1 MRFDKMFTNLKLRDR
16 IILGYS
22 VPLLFSVTIA
32 TVVYSQVLKVE
43 KQNQREVLGYEI
55 VKSTDLLSLSLAKS
69 QRAARGYLLKAEPQ
83 NVMAFQEAQ
92 TLFNTSSQHLQKKV
106 EVAEQ
111 KQRLTR
117 VIALGKQLIEFNNQ
131 LIDFVRTGR
140 LKEAVQSYNS
150 SSRRNLNLEIE
161 QVLEEFEKDER
172 LIQQQKNKET
182 KDALNFLNLVVILGT
197 LLSLALAIP
206 IGLWI
211 ASRIT
216 QAVNESVNAI
226 ATSSTEIAA
235 TIEEQERAASQQA
248 SAVHQTTT
256 TIDELGV
263 SSRQSAEQAEVSA
276 KGAQEALEKAEEGSL
291 AVEQSLQEMAS
302 LKQKVEAI
310 ANKIITLSEQTNQI
324 GNISTLVS
332 ELANQTNML
341 ALNAAVEAVRAGEH
355 GKGFGVVANEIRK
368 LADASKRSAERIN
381 SLVGDI
387 KNAIN
392 STVLVTKEGTKSAEH
407 GELIAQKTADAFASI
422 MTEINNVYESS
433 QQISLNVKQQATA
446 IQQVATAMNSLST
459 AAMQNASGI
468 SQTKLGT
475 QKLNEVAVNLKSVV

>member
-1 MRFDKMFTNLKLRDR
+1 MKFDNMVTNLKLRDR

-22 VPLLFSVTIA
+22 VPLLFSIA
-32 TVVYSQVLKVE
+32 IAGVVYYNVAKVE
-43 KQNQREVLGYEI
+43 EENKREVLGYEI
-55 VKSTDLLSLSLAKS
+55 VRNTDKMALALARI
-69 QRAARGYLLKAEPQ
+69 QRAGRGHLLKSEQQNIISFKEAEDS
-83 NVMAFQEAQ
+83 
-92 TLFNTSSQHLQKKV
+92 FNESVNFLEEKV
-106 EVAEQ
+106 SVPKQ
-111 KQRLTR
+111 KQRLEEVMT
-117 VIALGKQLIEFNNQ
+117 LGRQSIQFNKNLIN
-131 LIDFVRTGR
+131 LVRTGR
-140 LKEAVQSYNS
+140 VKEAVQSYNS
-150 SSRRNLNLEIE
+150 LNRQELNREIE
-161 QVLEEFEKDER
+161 QVLREFVKDEK
-172 LIQQQKNKET
+172 LIQQQKNQET
-182 KDALNFLNLVVILGT
+182 QEALNTLNLVVILDT
-197 LLSLALAIP
+197 LFSIAVAIP

-216 QAVNESVNAI
+216 QAINESVSAI
-226 ATSSTEIAA
+226 ASSSTEIAA

-256 TIDELGV
+256 TMDELGV
-263 SSRQSAEQAEVSA
+263 SSRQSAEQAEMSA
-276 KGAQEALEKAEEGSL
+276 RGAQEALEKAEEGTS
-291 AVEQSLQEMAS
+291 AVEQSLQEMVS

-310 ANKIITLSEQTNQI
+310 ANQILQLSEQTNQI

-355 GKGFGVVANEIRK
+355 GKGFGVVASEIRK
-368 LADASKRSAERIN
+368 LADASKRSAEKIYG
-381 SLVGDI
+381 LVGDI

-392 STVLVTKEGTKSAEH
+392 STVIVTKEGTKSAEQ

-422 MTEINNVYESS
+422 MAEINNVYESS

-446 IQQVATAMNSLST
+446 IQQVASAMNSLNT

>member
-1 MRFDKMFTNLKLRDR
+1 MKIDKMFGNLKLRDR

-22 VPLLFSVTIA
+22 VPLLFSIA
-32 TVVYSQVLKVE
+32 IASVVYYNVGKVE
-43 KQNQREVLGYEI
+43 EQNKREVLGYEI
-55 VKSTDLLSLSLAKS
+55 VRNTDTIALSLARI
-69 QRAARGYLLKAEPQ
+69 QRSGRGYLLKPEPQ
-83 NVMAFQEAQ
+83 NIINFQEAEAS
-92 TLFNTSSQHLQKKV
+92 FNKSAEYLQERV
-106 EVAEQ
+106 EVLKQ
-111 KQRLTR
+111 KQRLEQVMT
-117 VIALGKQLIEFNNQ
+117 LGKQSIEFNKN
-131 LIDFVRTGR
+131 LVNLVKSGR
-140 LKEAVQSYNS
+140 LKEALQSYNS
-150 SSRRNLNLEIE
+150 LNRQELNREIE
-161 QVLEEFEKDER
+161 QVLSEFERDEK
-172 LIQQQKNKET
+172 LIQQLKNQET
-182 KDALNFLNLVVILGT
+182 KDALSALNLVVIVGT
-197 LLSLALAIP
+197 LLSIGLAIP
-206 IGLWI
+206 LGLWI

-216 QAVNESVNAI
+216 QAINESVSAI

-263 SSRQSAEQAEVSA
+263 SSRQSAQQAEMSA
-276 KGAQEALEKAEEGSL
+276 RGAQEALEKAEEGSS
-291 AVEQSLQEMAS
+291 AVEQSLQEMGN
-302 LKQKVEAI
+302 LKQRVEAI
-310 ANKIITLSEQTNQI
+310 AYQILNLSEQTNQI

-355 GKGFGVVANEIRK
+355 GKGFGVVASEIRK
-368 LADASKRSAERIN
+368 LADASKRSADKIN
-381 SLVGDI
+381 GLVADI
-387 KNAIN
+387 RNAIN
-392 STVLVTKEGTKSAEH
+392 STVIVTKEGTKSAEQ

-422 MTEINNVYESS
+422 MAEINNVYESS

-446 IQQVATAMNSLST
+446 IQQVASAMNSLST

>member
-1 MRFDKMFTNLKLRDR
+1 MKFDNMFGNLKLKDR

-22 VPLLFSVTIA
+22 VPLLFSITIA
-32 TVVYSQVLKVE
+32 GLVYYNVTKVE
-43 KQNQREVLGYEI
+43 EQNKREVLGYELVRNI
-55 VKSTDLLSLSLAKS
+55 DGFALSLARI
-69 QRAARGYLLKAEPQ
+69 QRAGRGQLLKPESQ
-83 NVMAFQEAQ
+83 NITSFQEAE
-92 TLFNTSSQHLQKKV
+92 TSFNKATEYLQEKV
-106 EVAEQ
+106 EVAKQ
-111 KQRLTR
+111 RQRLTQ
-117 VIALGKQLIEFNNQ
+117 VITLGKQSIEFNRN
-131 LIDFVRTGR
+131 LIDLARTGR
-140 LKEAVQSYNS
+140 LTEALRNYNS
-150 SSRRNLNLEIE
+150 LSRQELNREIE
-161 QVLEEFEKDER
+161 QELQAFVKDER
-172 LIQQQKNKET
+172 LIQQQKNQET
-182 KDALNFLNLVVILGT
+182 KDALNTLNLVVIIGT
-197 LLSLALAIP
+197 LLSIALGIP

-216 QAVNESVNAI
+216 QAINESVSAI
-226 ATSSTEIAA
+226 ASSSTEIAA

-263 SSRQSAEQAEVSA
+263 SSRQSAEQAEMSA
-276 KGAQEALEKAEEGSL
+276 KGAQEALEKAEEGSS
-291 AVEQSLQEMAS
+291 AVELSLQEMAS

-310 ANKIITLSEQTNQI
+310 ANQILNLSEQTNQI

-355 GKGFGVVANEIRK
+355 GKGFGVVASEIRK
-368 LADASKRSAERIN
+368 LADASKQSAEKIN
-381 SLVGDI
+381 GLVNDI

-392 STVLVTKEGTKSAEH
+392 STVIVTKEGTKSAEQ

-422 MTEINNVYESS
+422 MAEISNVYESS

-446 IQQVATAMNSLST
+446 IQQVASAMNSLST

>member
-1 MRFDKMFTNLKLRDR
+1 MKFDNMFSKLKLRDR

-22 VPLLFSVTIA
+22 VPLLFSIA
-32 TVVYSQVLKVE
+32 IAGVVYSNVAKVE
-43 KQNQREVLGYEI
+43 EQNQREVLGYEL
-55 VKSTDLLSLSLAKS
+55 VRNTDMIALALARL
-69 QRAARGYLLKAEPQ
+69 QRAARGYILKPELQ
-83 NVMAFQEAQ
+83 NISNFQEAEKI
-92 TLFNTSSQHLQKKV
+92 FNDSIQYLEDKVENADQKK
-106 EVAEQ
+106 
-111 KQRLTR
+111 RLNKINT
-117 VIALGKQLIEFNNQ
+117 LGKESLDFNKNLIN
-131 LIDFVRTGR
+131 LVRVGKR
-140 LKEAVQSYNS
+140 NEAIKSYDS
-150 SSRRNLNLEIE
+150 LNRQELNKEIE
-161 QVLEEFEKDER
+161 QILNEFEQDEIQ
-172 LIQQQKNKET
+172 IQQQKNKET
-182 KDALNFLNLVVILGT
+182 KEALATLNSVVIVGT
-197 LLSLALAIP
+197 LLSVGLAIP

-216 QAVNESVNAI
+216 QAINESVTAI
-226 ATSSTEIAA
+226 ASSSTEIAA

-263 SSRQSAEQAEVSA
+263 SSRQSAEQAEMSA
-276 KGAQEALEKAEEGSL
+276 KGAQEALEKAEEGSS
-291 AVEQSLQEMAS
+291 AVEQSLQEMAT
-302 LKQKVEAI
+302 LKQKVEEI
-310 ANKIITLSEQTNQI
+310 AKKILNLSEQTNQI
-324 GNISTLVS
+324 GSISTLVS

-355 GKGFGVVANEIRK
+355 GKGFGVVASEIRK
-368 LADASKRSAERIN
+368 LADASKQSADKIN
-381 SLVGDI
+381 GLVVDI

-392 STVLVTKEGTKSAEH
+392 STVIVTKEGTKNAEQ
-407 GELIAQKTADAFASI
+407 GELIAQKTADAFSSI
-422 MTEINNVYESS
+422 MAEINNVYESS

>member
-1 MRFDKMFTNLKLRDR
+1 MKFDNMFSKLKLRDR

-22 VPLLFSVTIA
+22 VPLLFSIA
-32 TVVYSQVLKVE
+32 IAGVVYSNVARVE
-43 KQNQREVLGYEI
+43 EQNKREVLGYEL
-55 VKSTDLLSLSLAKS
+55 VRNTDMIALALARI
-69 QRAARGYLLKAEPQ
+69 QRAARGYVIKPEAQ
-83 NVMAFQEAQ
+83 NISNFQEAEKLLNKS
-92 TLFNTSSQHLQKKV
+92 TKYLEDKVEDAGQKK
-106 EVAEQ
+106 
-111 KQRLTR
+111 RLEK
-117 VIALGKQLIEFNNQ
+117 INALGKDSLNFNKNLINLVKLGKQ
-131 LIDFVRTGR
+131 A
-140 LKEAVQSYNS
+140 EAIKSYNS
-150 SSRRNLNLEIE
+150 LNRQELNKEIE
-161 QVLEEFEKDER
+161 QVLDEFEQDEI

-182 KDALNFLNLVVILGT
+182 KEALITLNSVVILGT
-197 LLSLALAIP
+197 LLSVGLAIP

-216 QAVNESVNAI
+216 QAINESVTAI
-226 ATSSTEIAA
+226 ASSSTEIAA

-263 SSRQSAEQAEVSA
+263 SSRQSAEQAEMSA
-276 KGAQEALEKAEEGSL
+276 KGAQEALEKAEEGSS
-291 AVEQSLQEMAS
+291 AVEQSLQEMAT
-302 LKQKVEAI
+302 LKQKVEEI
-310 ANKIITLSEQTNQI
+310 AKKILNLSEQTNQI
-324 GNISTLVS
+324 GSISTLVS

-355 GKGFGVVANEIRK
+355 GKGFGVVASEIRK
-368 LADASKRSAERIN
+368 LADASKQSANKIN
-381 SLVGDI
+381 GLVIDI

-392 STVLVTKEGTKSAEH
+392 STVIVTKEGTKNAEQ
-407 GELIAQKTADAFASI
+407 GELIAQKTADAFSSI
-422 MTEINNVYESS
+422 MAEINNVYESS

-475 QKLNEVAVNLKSVV
+475 QKLNEVAVSLKSVV

>member
-1 MRFDKMFTNLKLRDR
+1 MNFDKILSNLKLKDR

-22 VPLLFSVTIA
+22 VPLVFSIAIA
-32 TVVYSQVLKVE
+32 TVVYSNVGKVE
-43 KQNQREVLGYEI
+43 EQNQRESLGYEL
-55 VKSTDLLSLSLAKS
+55 VRNTDMIALSLAKS
-69 QRAARGYLLKAEPQ
+69 QRAARGYLLQPNPQ
-83 NVMAFQEAQ
+83 NLSTFQEAEA
-92 TLFNTSSQHLQKKV
+92 LFNKSAQYLQEKV
-106 EVAEQ
+106 VFPEQ
-111 KQRLTR
+111 KQRLNK
-117 VIALGKQLIEFNNQ
+117 VIALGKQSIEFNGN
-131 LIDFVRTGR
+131 LMNLVRTGR
-140 LKEAVQSYNS
+140 LDAALKSYDS
-150 SSRRNLNLEIE
+150 SVRQNLNLEIE
-161 QVLEEFEKDER
+161 QVLGEFQQNEI
-172 LIQQQKNKET
+172 LIQQQKNQET
-182 KDALNFLNLVVILGT
+182 KDALNFLNLVVILST
-197 LLSLALAIP
+197 LLSVGLAIP

-216 QAVNESVNAI
+216 QAINESVNAI
-226 ATSSTEIAA
+226 ASSSTEIAA

-263 SSRQSAEQAEVSA
+263 SSRQSAQQAEMSA
-276 KGAQEALEKAEEGSL
+276 KGAQEALEKAEEGSS
-291 AVEQSLQEMAS
+291 AVEKSLQEMAS
-302 LKQKVEAI
+302 LKQKVEQI
-310 ANKIITLSEQTNQI
+310 ASKILTLSEQTNQI

-355 GKGFGVVANEIRK
+355 GKGFGVVASEIRK
-368 LADASKRSAERIN
+368 LADASKQSAEKIN
-381 SLVGDI
+381 GLVGDI

-392 STVLVTKEGTKSAEH
+392 STVIVTKEGTKSAEQ

-422 MTEINNVYESS
+422 MTEINKVYESS

-446 IQQVATAMNSLST
+446 IEQVATAMNSLST

>member
-1 MRFDKMFTNLKLRDR
+1 
-16 IILGYS
+16 
-22 VPLLFSVTIA
+22 
-32 TVVYSQVLKVE
+32 
-43 KQNQREVLGYEI
+43 
-55 VKSTDLLSLSLAKS
+55 
-69 QRAARGYLLKAEPQ
+69 
-83 NVMAFQEAQ
+83 
-92 TLFNTSSQHLQKKV
+92 
-106 EVAEQ
+106 
-111 KQRLTR
+111 
-117 VIALGKQLIEFNNQ
+117 
-131 LIDFVRTGR
+131 VRTGR
-140 LKEAVQSYNS
+140 VKEAVQSYNS
-150 SSRRNLNLEIE
+150 LSRQELNREIE
-161 QVLEEFEKDER
+161 QLLNEFEQDEIA
-172 LIQQQKNKET
+172 IQQQKNKET
-182 KDALNFLNLVVILGT
+182 KDALSALNLAVIIGT
-197 LLSLALAIP
+197 LLSIALAIP
-206 IGLWI
+206 LGLWI

-216 QAVNESVNAI
+216 QTINESVNAI
-226 ATSSTEIAA
+226 ASSSTEIAA

-263 SSRQSAEQAEVSA
+263 SSRQSAQQAEMSA
-276 KGAQEALEKAEEGSL
+276 KGAQEALEKAEEGSS
-291 AVEQSLQEMAS
+291 AVELSLQEMGN

-310 ANKIITLSEQTNQI
+310 ANQILNLSEQTNQI

-355 GKGFGVVANEIRK
+355 GKGFGVVASEIRK
-368 LADASKRSAERIN
+368 LADASKRSADKIN
-381 SLVGDI
+381 GLVGDI

-392 STVLVTKEGTKSAEH
+392 STVIVTKEGTKSAEQ

-422 MTEINNVYESS
+422 MAEINNVYESS

-446 IQQVATAMNSLST
+446 IQQVASAMNSLST

>member
-1 MRFDKMFTNLKLRDR
+1 MKFDNMFSKLKLRDR

-22 VPLLFSVTIA
+22 VPLLFSIA
-32 TVVYSQVLKVE
+32 IAGVVYSNVARVE
-43 KQNQREVLGYEI
+43 EQNKREVLGYEL
-55 VKSTDLLSLSLAKS
+55 VRNTDMIALALARF
-69 QRAARGYLLKAEPQ
+69 QRAARGYIIKPEAQ
-83 NVMAFQEAQ
+83 NISNFQEAEK
-92 TLFNTSSQHLQKKV
+92 LLNNSIKYLEDKVEDAGQKK
-106 EVAEQ
+106 
-111 KQRLTR
+111 RLEKIKILGR
-117 VIALGKQLIEFNNQ
+117 DSLNFNKNLINLVRIGKQ
-131 LIDFVRTGR
+131 
-140 LKEAVQSYNS
+140 KEAVKSYNS
-150 SSRRNLNLEIE
+150 INRQELNKEIE
-161 QVLEEFEKDER
+161 QILHEFEQDEII
-172 LIQQQKNKET
+172 IQQQKNKET
-182 KDALNFLNLVVILGT
+182 KEALVTLNSVVILGT
-197 LLSLALAIP
+197 LLSVGLAIP

-216 QAVNESVNAI
+216 QAINESVTAI
-226 ATSSTEIAA
+226 ASSSTEIAA

-263 SSRQSAEQAEVSA
+263 SSRQSAEQAEMSA
-276 KGAQEALEKAEEGSL
+276 KGAQEALEKAEEGSS
-291 AVEQSLQEMAS
+291 AVEQSLQEMAT
-302 LKQKVEAI
+302 LKQKVEEI
-310 ANKIITLSEQTNQI
+310 AKKILTLSEQTNQI
-324 GNISTLVS
+324 GSISTLVS

-355 GKGFGVVANEIRK
+355 GKGFGVVASEIRK
-368 LADASKRSAERIN
+368 LADASKQSADKIN
-381 SLVGDI
+381 SLVVDI

-392 STVLVTKEGTKSAEH
+392 STVTVTKEGTRSAEQ
-407 GELIAQKTADAFASI
+407 GELIAQKTADAFSSI
-422 MTEINNVYESS
+422 MAEINNVYESS